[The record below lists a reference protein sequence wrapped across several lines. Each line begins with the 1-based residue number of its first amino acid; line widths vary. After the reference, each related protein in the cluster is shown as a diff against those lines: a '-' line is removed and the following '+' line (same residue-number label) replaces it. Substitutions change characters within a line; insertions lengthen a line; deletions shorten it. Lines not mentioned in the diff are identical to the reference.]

1 MLLWVIFALMTSVV
15 LIAVLAPLSRPAT
28 RADDAGAGAL
38 EVYRD
43 QLAEVEAERARGLV
57 ETAEAEAARVEISRR
72 LLASAATPGSATSA
86 AARMPEDRVL
96 LAIAAAVLVT
106 LSSMALYLIYGQPN
120 MPGFPIAE
128 RQSGQLADAPL
139 GQMIA
144 KVEARL
150 RAEPRDGDGWA
161 VIAPVYFKLE
171 RYKDAANAY
180 AHAAEI
186 KGETVERLAG
196 FADSTVRAADG
207 IVTEDAR
214 LAFQK
219 ILKLA
224 PGQPQARFWLALARE
239 QDGQV
244 KEALA
249 EYKAIVAAGPAD
261 ASWRPG
267 VEQHIAEV
275 SRRLGGAGEGRAAR
289 ADAQDMAA
297 AQQLTEDQRSQMIA
311 GMVDGLARRLER
323 DGKDLAGW
331 VRLVNAY
338 AVLGRDGDARAALAS
353 ARKQLGGDDK
363 AMAELTALAQRL
375 GLGS

>member
-1 MLLWVIFALMTSVV
+1 
-15 LIAVLAPLSRPAT
+15 
-28 RADDAGAGAL
+28 
-38 EVYRD
+38 
-43 QLAEVEAERARGLV
+43 
-57 ETAEAEAARVEISRR
+57 
-72 LLASAATPGSATSA
+72 
-86 AARMPEDRVL
+86 
-96 LAIAAAVLVT
+96 
-106 LSSMALYLIYGQPN
+106 
-120 MPGFPIAE
+120 MPGFPVAE
-128 RQSGQLADAPL
+128 RQSGPLADAPL
-139 GQMIA
+139 GQLIA

-161 VIAPVYFKLE
+161 VIAPVYFKLG

-196 FADSTVRAADG
+196 FADATVRAADG

-244 KEALA
+244 NEALA

-261 ASWRPG
+261 APWRPG

-275 SRRLGGAGEGRAAR
+275 SRRLAGADEGRAAR
-289 ADAQDMAA
+289 PDGAGHGRRPAA
-297 AQQLTEDQRSQMIA
+297 HR
-311 GMVDGLARRLER
+311 G
-323 DGKDLAGW
+323 
-331 VRLVNAY
+331 
-338 AVLGRDGDARAALAS
+338 AALADDRRHGRWPRPPPR
-353 ARKQLGGDDK
+353 ARRQGPR
-363 AMAELTALAQRL
+363 RL
-375 GLGS
+375 GAPRQCLRRARP

>member
-43 QLAEVEAERARGLV
+43 QLAEVEAERAGGLV
-57 ETAEAEAARVEISRR
+57 ETAEADAARVEISRR
-72 LLASAATPGSATSA
+72 LLASAATPEGTAGA
-86 AARMPEDRVL
+86 AARMPQHRTP
-96 LAIAAAVLVT
+96 LAIGAAVLVT
-106 LSSMALYLIYGQPN
+106 LSSMVLYLVYGQPN
-120 MPGFPIAE
+120 MPSFPAAD
-128 RQSGQLADAPL
+128 RQSGPLTDAPV
-139 GQMIA
+139 GQLIA

-161 VIAPVYFKLE
+161 VIAPIYFKLG
-171 RYKDAANAY
+171 RYRDAANAY

-186 KGETVERLAG
+186 KGETVDRLAG
-196 FADSTVRAADG
+196 FADATVFSADG

-214 LAFQK
+214 IAYQK

-224 PGQPQARFWLALARE
+224 PGQPQARFWLAMARE
-239 QDGQV
+239 QDGQLN
-244 KEALA
+244 EALT
-249 EYKAIVAAGPAD
+249 EYKAILAAAPAE
-261 ASWRPG
+261 ASWRSSI
-267 VEQHIAEV
+267 EQRIAEV
-275 SRRLGGAGEGRAAR
+275 SRRQSGGEKDTPRGPT
-289 ADAQDMAA
+289 AQDVAA
-297 AQQLTEDQRSQMIA
+297 AQQLSDEQRAQMIA

-323 DGKDLAGW
+323 DGKDLPGW
-331 VRLVNAY
+331 LRLVNAY
-338 AVLGRDGDARAALAS
+338 AVLGRESDARAALAN

-363 AMAELTALAQRL
+363 AMAELSALAQRL